1 MRALP
6 GRLCGGLGRIS
17 ASGRQKSFWAPTIF
31 LWYRQAAPS
40 RAAKPPRPF
49 WAAPQVRRPTQGAP
63 VWGDRSLFNQRAP
76 AAPRAVGNKKEM
88 VGPTVPRLEGGFHR
102 PAARGRAL
110 PSPPVAEIPR
120 AAGGTSFRWW
130 NRFPSVWGSRL
141 QAVWGGQSLRRLI
154 RPAFAPFAKGNSKKA
169 VDKYAVCPYNEGQKT
184 KYCMDRPG
192 EPAAERGAIPHE

>member
-1 MRALP
+1 MP
-6 GRLCGGLGRIS
+6 GRIL
-17 ASGRQKSFWAPTIF
+17 ASGRQKSFRAPTIF
-31 LWYRQAAPS
+31 LWC
-40 RAAKPPRPF
+40 
-49 WAAPQVRRPTQGAP
+49 
-63 VWGDRSLFNQRAP
+63 
-76 AAPRAVGNKKEM
+76 
-88 VGPTVPRLEGGFHR
+88 RLEGGFHR

-130 NRFPSVWGSRL
+130 NRFPSVWGPLL

>member
-1 MRALP
+1 
-6 GRLCGGLGRIS
+6 
-17 ASGRQKSFWAPTIF
+17 
-31 LWYRQAAPS
+31 
-40 RAAKPPRPF
+40 
-49 WAAPQVRRPTQGAP
+49 
-63 VWGDRSLFNQRAP
+63 
-76 AAPRAVGNKKEM
+76 M

-102 PAARGRAL
+102 PAARGRSL
-110 PSPPVAEIPR
+110 QSPPVAEIPR

-130 NRFPSVWGSRL
+130 NRFPSVWGPLL

-169 VDKYAVCPYNEGQKT
+169 VDKCAVCPYNEGQKT

>member
-1 MRALP
+1 MGYRGAFQLQAGKRASDFSLVPP
-6 GRLCGGLGRIS
+6 GGTVS
-17 ASGRQKSFWAPTIF
+17 
-31 LWYRQAAPS
+31 
-40 RAAKPPRPF
+40 AAKPPRRYRTPRRKCG
-49 WAAPQVRRPTQGAP
+49 VRRREPLCGATG
-63 VWGDRSLFNQRAP
+63 VYSIKGAS

-130 NRFPSVWGSRL
+130 NRFPSVWGPRL

>member
-1 MRALP
+1 MPGPDDFSLVPPGGTVSGGEAATALL
-6 GRLCGGLGRIS
+6 R
-17 ASGRQKSFWAPTIF
+17 
-31 LWYRQAAPS
+31 
-40 RAAKPPRPF
+40 RAASAAFDAGSPCVGRPESIQSKGPPLRPAL
-49 WAAPQVRRPTQGAP
+49 WGIKKRWWGRPSFRP
-63 VWGDRSLFNQRAP
+63 
-76 AAPRAVGNKKEM
+76 
-88 VGPTVPRLEGGFHR
+88 EGGFHR

-120 AAGGTSFRWW
+120 AAGGTSFRRW